1 MYLKRQRDPRPHLKS
16 AISQIDFWPTHGHE
30 LLAQPPAGRGREE
43 RGFISSYLDVFLGSK
58 LRRTF
63 KGASGV
69 DLGPETPLSRRTD
82 WTGPRHISKNLS
94 VIQTYFVR

>member
-43 RGFISSYLDVFLGSK
+43 RGFISSYLDVFLEST
-58 LRRTF
+58 LS
-63 KGASGV
+63 ASGV
-69 DLGPETPLSRRTD
+69 DLGPETPLPRRTD